1 MLDKIRLLGFI
12 TKLVFGLFL
21 VLFGAHMIVDPGH
34 VTLYEAGLFVVAT
47 LLYWLAVK
55 RD

>member
-21 VLFGAHMIVDPGH
+21 VLFGVHMIVDPGH
-34 VTLYEAGLFVVAT
+34 VTLYETGLFVVST
-47 LLYWLAVK
+47 LLYWIAVK
-55 RD
+55 KD